1 MILFCVIFKSIV
13 VMEKNVAGFYI
24 KIPCEGNV
32 GSCTYRDICR
42 NGFVLG
48 PMLAG
53 INATSKPC
61 PAIPPA
67 TYSVS
72 NLMLTV
78 SKSIPSIADGGFR
91 ITVDFLSNVAGQLGC
106 VQFYITL
113 Q

>member
-1 MILFCVIFKSIV
+1 
-13 VMEKNVAGFYI
+13 MEKNIAGFYI

-42 NGFVLG
+42 DGFELA
-48 PMLAG
+48 PMLSG
-53 INATSKPC
+53 MNATGKPC

-67 TYSVS
+67 TYSVA
-72 NLMLTV
+72 NLVMNIA
-78 SKSIPSIADGGFR
+78 KSLPSIADGGFR
-91 ITVDFLSNVAGQLGC
+91 ITVDFLSNSVGQLGC